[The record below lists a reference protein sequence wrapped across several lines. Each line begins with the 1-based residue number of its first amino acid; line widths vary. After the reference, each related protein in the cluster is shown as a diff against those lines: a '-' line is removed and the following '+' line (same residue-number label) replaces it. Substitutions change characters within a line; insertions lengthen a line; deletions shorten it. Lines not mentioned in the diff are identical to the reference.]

1 MEDEDLYRAIEF
13 LERGQALVTP
23 AHAVIK
29 KFGGQ
34 LVAVRVGCGEPVVYE
49 LRSSWHAVEWMNR
62 WDMRLWPTVEAIT
75 KQLPNDMDEVHY
87 VIRLLLD
94 QPTLG

>member
-1 MEDEDLYRAIEF
+1 MEDEDLFRAVGN
-13 LERGQALVTP
+13 LERGQALVTTV
-23 AHAVIK
+23 HAVIK

-62 WDMRLWPTVEAIT
+62 WDMRLWPTVAAIT
-75 KQLPNDMDEVHY
+75 KQLPNDMDEVDY
-87 VIRLLLD
+87 VIRLLLG
-94 QPTLG
+94 QPALG